1 MMLDNSKKINILGVD
16 TGGTFTDFVFYD
28 GLALKVHKVL
38 STPQAPEKA
47 ILQGIKELD
56 LVLESLLIVHGST
69 VATNAVLQ
77 NRGVRTVYVT
87 NHGFADV
94 LTIGRQ
100 ARRELFNLQ
109 PEPSLLPVPTALC
122 LEVDGRVNAAGDEI
136 EPLSLS
142 SLEALRDSIEKLKPQ
157 AVAINLL
164 FSYLNNSHE
173 QTIERFLKSHIANDL
188 QPLFISRSSEVLP
201 EYREYERGIATWLNA
216 CTGPLVQD
224 YLNQLELAVQP
235 ALVTVMQSAG
245 GTVGVRQA
253 GKHAVQMLLSGPAGG
268 LAGARFVAAKNNIDQ
283 IMTFDMGGTSSDVAL
298 IDKKAGLTTAG
309 KIAQWPVAVPMV
321 DMHTIG
327 AGGGSIAKVDAGGL
341 LQVGP
346 ESAGANPG
354 PACYGNQSTQAT
366 VTDANLVLGRIL
378 PNAFLGGHLTLDVTA
393 ARQAVQ
399 LIATDLGVDLM
410 NAAEGIIQ
418 VANEHMSAALRV
430 ISVQRGL
437 DPQHFTLVSFGGAG
451 GLHVCALA
459 EALEMKRILVP
470 LYGGVLSALG
480 MLVAPHSRLLSITVN
495 IIIDS
500 SFDSEKLSKR
510 YKRLVDQATKE
521 LQQEGLLVSDIQ
533 AELLVDMRYQGQ
545 SSSITLAW
553 QQDLD
558 ILAKSFHDRH
568 EMRFGHCLEE
578 LIEIVNIRVQL
589 NGPALDLDFYDEKPV
604 FLNDFPQSMELGSGL
619 DQEMHIIKRSELVS
633 GVVID
638 GPALIVEPVATTYVK
653 EGWKGMCEATGNL
666 MLRRH

>member
-1 MMLDNSKKINILGVD
+1 MLDNSKKINILGVD